1 MSKKE
6 IKVLQTQ
13 HFAKC
18 IKKLHANQKR
28 ELDAAIKLLIKNTD
42 LGEEKIG
49 DLQGVRVYKFMMIN
63 HLTLLAYSYDNSI
76 LILTLLAIGSHEN
89 FYRDLKKKICVNH

>member
-49 DLQGVRVYKFMMIN
+49 DLQGIRVYKFMMIN
-63 HLTLLAYSYDNSI
+63 HLTLLAYSYDGSV
-76 LILTLLAIGSHEN
+76 LTLTLLAIGSHEN
-89 FYRDLKKKICVNH
+89 FYRDLKKKI